1 MYASTQIQHD
11 VQVEQKKYRQKT
23 SYQFWVRQKL
33 GQQFGQKRLDCGA
46 IFSVQGSNQG
56 GHSFRQHGSQVS
68 EHDCMVR
75 RVHTY
80 RIHAAPQWMDIFNSP
95 LHLSQSQ
102 ATNKDLQ
109 NCNQQQVYYR

>member
-1 MYASTQIQHD
+1 MYTSTQIQHN

-23 SYQFWVRQKL
+23 SYQFWARQKL
-33 GQQFGQKRLDCGA
+33 GQQFGQKRLDSGA

-68 EHDCMVR
+68 KHDCMVR

-80 RIHAAPQWMDIFNSP
+80 RIHADSNEWI
-95 LHLSQSQ
+95 LSTAHYASVKVRLQDE
-102 ATNKDLQ
+102 DLQ
-109 NCNQQQVYYR
+109 KL